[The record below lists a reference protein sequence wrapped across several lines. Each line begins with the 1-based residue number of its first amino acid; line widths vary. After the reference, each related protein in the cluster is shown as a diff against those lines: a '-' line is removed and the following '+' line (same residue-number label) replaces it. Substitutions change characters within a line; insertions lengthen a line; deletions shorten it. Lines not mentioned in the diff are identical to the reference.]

1 MTKSRVRSIL
11 FASMVGWSSVV
22 VTIWYAVARGQ
33 DFNWDQLNYHIGI
46 PVLLHNGM
54 FWKSI
59 DPAGI
64 QSYFDPSVLQIQY
77 WAIRHL
83 SAISFVV
90 MLAIVQSL
98 AFVTAGFMCGVLA
111 SPAGGWKALAFAL
124 LGFAL
129 CLMAPVPLSEAGTTF
144 IDLVTAVPVLA
155 AYALLLTRGRWLS
168 LAASGLLA
176 GALLGMATALKLT
189 NGVFVLGAAGFML
202 AGPDSFR
209 QRLGWMFLCGTAAT
223 LAVLAAGGTWA
234 LELWRHFGSPI
245 FPYYNAIFK
254 SKDFGL
260 TDLKDTRFLHASVFD
275 IWLYPLD
282 WLHPWLMWV
291 RRLVGFPRSNLP
303 EPSSELT
310 FVDYRWFVAIAGSTL
325 FLAALPFSRRWGSR
339 RLAEP
344 GTGLVFA
351 FIADYLVWMFEFG
364 IHRYLVVLDV
374 LCGAVLLVLAMAIRP
389 HVMRFGLLLLL
400 VAVQWYGMVVPNWGH
415 LPWQEHWQG
424 INRNP
429 MDIGP
434 HAIVF
439 LTRVPSLFVSA
450 SLSPD
455 ARYVGIYDT
464 YGAMDL
470 VSRDNTG
477 LTRQL
482 AHDLASVSDRH
493 LYEVDPGA
501 VPAVARAVLA
511 SYGLKVTG
519 SCRGLQVATKRFRI
533 CHVARNRIAWG
544 AGAPAPGE
552 R

>member
-1 MTKSRVRSIL
+1 
-11 FASMVGWSSVV
+11 
-22 VTIWYAVARGQ
+22 
-33 DFNWDQLNYHIGI
+33 
-46 PVLLHNGM
+46 M

-83 SAISFVV
+83 SAISFAV

-98 AFVTAGFMCGVLA
+98 AFVTAGFVCGALA
-111 SPAGGWKALAFAL
+111 SPAGGWKALALAL

-168 LAASGLLA
+168 LPASGLVA

-189 NGVFVLGAAGFML
+189 NGVFALGATGFML

-209 QRLGWMFLCGTAAT
+209 QRLGWMFWCGTAAVLAL
-223 LAVLAAGGTWA
+223 LAVGGAWA
-234 LELWRHFGSPI
+234 LELWRHFGNPI
-245 FPYYNAIFK
+245 FPYYNAIFR

-260 TDLKDTRFLHASVFD
+260 TDLKDMRFLHASLFD

-282 WLHPWLMWV
+282 WLHPWSMWV
-291 RRLVGFPRSNLP
+291 RRLVGAPLSNLA

-325 FLAALPFSRRWGSR
+325 FLAMLPFSRRWGDR
-339 RLAEP
+339 WLAAP
-344 GTGLVFA
+344 GTGLIFA
-351 FIADYLVWMFEFG
+351 FIVDYLVWMAEFG

-374 LCGAVLLVLAMAIRP
+374 LCGAILLALAMTIRP
-389 HVMRFGLLLLL
+389 YLVRFSLLLLL
-400 VAVQWYGMVVPNWGH
+400 VAVQWYGMEVPNWGH
-415 LPWQEHWQG
+415 LPWQEQWQG
-424 INRNP
+424 INRKP

-439 LTRVPSLFVSA
+439 LTTVPSLFVSA
-450 SLSPD
+450 SLSRD

-464 YGAMDL
+464 YGAIDL
-470 VSRDNTG
+470 FSRDNTG

-482 AHDLASVSDRH
+482 THDLASVSDRH

-501 VPAVARAVLA
+501 VPAVARATLA

-519 SCRGLQVATKRFRI
+519 SCRGLQVADKRFRI
-533 CHVARNRIAWG
+533 CHVARDRIAWG